1 MNVRGCIEICN
12 TTTICNHRLCNK
24 CMLTLKNMSIN
35 KNCPLQCPICRNEL
49 IENYKSEI
57 KTSYIDNKQINYTVN
72 YI

>member
-1 MNVRGCIEICN
+1 
-12 TTTICNHRLCNK
+12 
-24 CMLTLKNMSIN
+24 MLTLKNMSIN